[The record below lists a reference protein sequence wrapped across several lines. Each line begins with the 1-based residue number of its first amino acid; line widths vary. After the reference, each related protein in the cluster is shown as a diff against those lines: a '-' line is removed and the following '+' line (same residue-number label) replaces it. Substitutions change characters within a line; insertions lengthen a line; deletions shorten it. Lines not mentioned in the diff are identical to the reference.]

1 MNTKE
6 FGAVSR
12 VSFKQPTK
20 SGDVFYTFEFSE
32 TWSVDPNDQTQLPQL
47 KQALWETVNNQVI
60 EQVKGTKELYRQ
72 G

>member
-32 TWSVDPNDQTQLPQL
+32 TWSVDPSDQTQLPELKKQL
-47 KQALWETVNNQVI
+47 WQQVNDQVMNEVI
-60 EQVKGTKELYRQ
+60 ETKKLYKQ
-72 G
+72 

>member
-32 TWSVDPNDQTQLPQL
+32 TWSVDPNDQTQLPELKKQL
-47 KQALWETVNNQVI
+47 WQQVNDQVMNEVI
-60 EQVKGTKELYRQ
+60 ETKKLYKQ
-72 G
+72 